1 MKDSTNN
8 QHASSG
14 GSGVIIPDVEKYTE
28 DLGQQVTNSHMP
40 AVVAVQGP
48 WDFGRSFLMT
58 RLEEYLCGS
67 GDGKAPQY
75 FGIRITVPEYSDDED
90 GSGKVLTAV
99 LQGMEKGCT
108 DVMNELQIPSTA
120 VGALENKTRKYLMCF
135 ESLKDGSVL
144 DVELLFSDSDDNCSG
159 SATDPVRAGQD
170 PSRQLVDDLKAK
182 AWSFLKNTK
191 KVVSSEAVK
200 AGVNAIGLDGESA
213 MSFLKGTKSVALS
226 EAVKAG
232 VNAIGLD
239 GESVL
244 GALGADSEIFKKTSC
259 SLVSSV
265 AKELAEAFSQAVDNC
280 LKIQPECRGFMF
292 LIDGLE
298 NVSPD
303 HAIQDLDLLK
313 DIFDVRN
320 SVFVLGLDSAFVA
333 KGLESESDSA
343 LRDPAQF
350 IGRIASSSFV
360 YPVTPHDVTVFLED
374 ALKNAGCFSAEDFG
388 KEISFNWN
396 VNVVPGTVQG
406 IIDEMTRLSVG
417 PDVNKMSQVADILSS
432 IKGSDSDQSGSPALD
447 VTDYLTGYGLGC
459 LLVAYP
465 EIYDY
470 VVQHPGAM
478 VWNEDQIKHF
488 QASRFLIPSLL
499 GNTTKLFKNLTGK
512 PGMTKEGF
520 YTCNDSEFGIELPS
534 LNASKLL
541 VIIRALTDQDQ
552 LEERIRRLTSLI
564 SENMEAVPED
574 EADSVGIS
582 ERRQATLDTRYSFW
596 ESFISYAFENP
607 EFAAHFKKK
616 KPTQGRW
623 ITFGVDAT
631 GCHIGVV
638 LNLRRNELRVELFIR
653 DDRKLYFTLASQKGA
668 IEAEAGLKFEWRDVG
683 GKNSSVRI
691 ENHSFTLTSEGERHK
706 QFDWLI
712 DVILRMRNTFV
723 KYL

>member
-8 QHASSG
+8 HDASSG
-14 GSGVIIPDVEKYTE
+14 ASGVIIPDIEKCAE
-28 DLGQQVTNSHMP
+28 DLGQQVTNSHMS

-75 FGIRITVPEYSDDED
+75 FGIRITVPECSDDKD

-99 LQGMEKGCT
+99 LQGMVKGCT
-108 DVMNELQIPSTA
+108 DVMDELQVPRTA
-120 VGALENKTRKYLMCF
+120 VGKLENKARKYLMCF
-135 ESLKDGSVL
+135 EALNDGSVL
-144 DVELLFSDSDDNCSG
+144 DVELLFSDSDDTCSG

-170 PSRQLVDDLKAK
+170 PSKQLVDDIKAK

-200 AGVNAIGLDGESA
+200 AGA
-213 MSFLKGTKSVALS
+213 
-226 EAVKAG
+226 
-232 VNAIGLD
+232 NAIGLD

-280 LKIQPECRGFMF
+280 LKIQPERRGFMF

-298 NVSPD
+298 NVSSD

-313 DIFDVRN
+313 NIFDVRN
-320 SVFVLGLDSAFVA
+320 SVFVLSIDSAFVA

-512 PGMTKEGF
+512 LGMTKEYF
-520 YTCNDSEFGIELPS
+520 YTCNDHEFGIALPS

-541 VIIRALTDQDQ
+541 VIIRALTAPDQ

-653 DDRKLYFTLASQKGA
+653 DDRKLYFTLASQKEA

-691 ENHSFTLTSEGERHK
+691 ENHSFTLTSEEERHK